1 LSREQ
6 RTVQLALREDSLG
19 HAATLPASAAA
30 ALILLSVLDSL
41 AAFLA
46 VSAVVI
52 CTPGQDTA
60 LTIRNTLSGG
70 RGSGIASALG
80 VSLGQ
85 AVWTIAASAGLV
97 ALLSASEPAFRA
109 LKLAGAA
116 YLVFLGAQTLLSA
129 FRDRGRNHARCRRA
143 TKPPPLAPVRA
154 LRQGLVSNLGNPKMA
169 IFFASLL
176 PQFAPAGDGAF
187 AALLGLGLLF
197 CLLTLAWLSL
207 YAAAVARL
215 SGVLTGRVRRAI
227 DAVTGTVLVAF
238 GIRLAAE
245 ER

>member
-1 LSREQ
+1 VLQ
-6 RTVQLALREDSLG
+6 TLG
-19 HAATLPASAAA
+19 
-30 ALILLSVLDSL
+30 
-41 AAFLA
+41 AFLA

-60 LTIRNTLSGG
+60 LTIRNTISGG
-70 RGSGIASALG
+70 RRSGIATAAG

-85 AVWTIAASAGLV
+85 AVWTVAASAGVV

-116 YLVFLGAQTLLSA
+116 YLVYLGASTLWSALTRRGARDPKCQIDTRTRSLSP
-129 FRDRGRNHARCRRA
+129 RG
-143 TKPPPLAPVRA
+143 A

-176 PQFAPAGDGAF
+176 PQFAPQGDGAF
-187 AALLGLGLLF
+187 AVVLALGLFF
-197 CLLTLAWLSL
+197 CALTLGWLSV
-207 YAAAVARL
+207 YAVAIARVGRL
-215 SGVLTGRVRRAI
+215 LTGRVRRTI
-227 DAVTGTVLVAF
+227 DAVTGAVLVAF
-238 GIRLAAE
+238 GLRLAAE

>member
-1 LSREQ
+1 MLQ
-6 RTVQLALREDSLG
+6 SLG
-19 HAATLPASAAA
+19 
-30 ALILLSVLDSL
+30 
-41 AAFLA
+41 AFLA

-70 RGSGIASALG
+70 RRSGIATAAG

-85 AVWTIAASAGLV
+85 AVWTFAASAGLV

-116 YLVFLGAQTLLSA
+116 YLVYLGAHTLWSA
-129 FRDRGRNHARCRRA
+129 LARRGDADPNWQLDTRPSAL
-143 TKPPPLAPVRA
+143 TPGRA

-176 PQFAPAGDGAF
+176 PQFAPGGNGAF
-187 AALLGLGLLF
+187 AVLLALGLLF
-197 CLLTLAWLSL
+197 CALTLGWLTLYAVAVAQLGALLTGS
-207 YAAAVARL
+207 
-215 SGVLTGRVRRAI
+215 VRRAI
-227 DAVTGTVLVAF
+227 DLATGVVLVAF
-238 GIRLAAE
+238 GLRLAAE

>member
-1 LSREQ
+1 MRSKRPSGGN
-6 RTVQLALREDSLG
+6 TS
-19 HAATLPASAAA
+19 
-30 ALILLSVLDSL
+30 SVLETL
-41 AAFLA
+41 AAFVA

-70 RGSGIASALG
+70 RRAGVATALG

-85 AVWTIAASAGLV
+85 AVWTLAASAGLV

-109 LKLAGAA
+109 LKLFGAA
-116 YLVFLGAQTLLSA
+116 YLVYLGAVSLWSALSRRKPA
-129 FRDRGRNHARCRRA
+129 KYQIDTKSVSLTPRRA
-143 TKPPPLAPVRA
+143 LG
-154 LRQGLVSNLGNPKMA
+154 QGAISNLGNPKMA

-176 PQFAPAGDGAF
+176 PQFAPEGDGAF
-187 AALLGLGLLF
+187 AALLALGLLF
-197 CLLTLAWLSL
+197 CALTLAWLSL
-207 YAAAVARL
+207 YAVAIARL
-215 SGVLTGRVRRAI
+215 SAFLTGRVRRSI
-227 DAVTGTVLVAF
+227 DAVTGIVLVAF